1 MSPVP
6 IVVCGRSPEIANK
19 VKQDLAPEYEG
30 TWASQSSPQRTRAN
44 AEPVVKIV
52 LSPDEGIKEIPH
64 LLSGPNPP
72 AAVALGGA
80 FDDATVDSMRDAASK
95 AGEVVWLRV
104 DKSRLSEM
112 PSMDDKEVFGGALAK
127 RIKTSLQENKV
138 GQDSAEKGGVFLF

>member
-1 MSPVP
+1 MSPIP

-19 VKQDLAPEYEG
+19 VKQDLAPEYE
-30 TWASQSSPQRTRAN
+30 
-44 AEPVVKIV
+44 VVKIV
-52 LSPDEGIKEIPH
+52 LSPDEGINEIPQ
-64 LLSGPNPP
+64 LLSGANPP

-112 PSMDDKEVFGGALAK
+112 PSMDDKEMFGAALAK
-127 RIKTSLQENKV
+127 RIKASLQENKV
-138 GQDSAEKGGVFLF
+138 GQEGAEKGGVFLF